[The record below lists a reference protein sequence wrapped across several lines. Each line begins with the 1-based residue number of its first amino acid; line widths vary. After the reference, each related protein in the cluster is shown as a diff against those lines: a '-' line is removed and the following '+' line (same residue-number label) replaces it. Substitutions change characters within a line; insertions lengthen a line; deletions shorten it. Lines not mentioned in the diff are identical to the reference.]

1 MQTRRIAQ
9 IAACLSLLTFSA
21 TYTEQWSISAPLR
34 MVSGSE
40 AFDRVRKLTTE
51 IPWYTS
57 LERAQ
62 QIAREQDKPIFWVH
76 MLGPLNGMT

>member
-1 MQTRRIAQ
+1 MHMRKIAK
-9 IAACLSLLTFSA
+9 IGACLSLLAFAA
-21 TYTEQWSISAPLR
+21 TIADQWSISAPLR
-34 MVSGSE
+34 MVSGSD

-57 LERAQ
+57 LERVQ
-62 QIAREQDKPIFWVH
+62 QIARQQDKPIFWVH